1 MPLFNRG
8 VAPLGMVLNGEQAMR
23 VILDGV
29 VVWDGTRPAL
39 VQAVRLRSTVAFPAP
54 QVRAEAVPDT
64 APMLSVI
71 SVGMLA
77 PSGVVGSSV
86 VQAPRMQTVVSLPAP
101 GLLADSEVEV
111 LPAEISVVMMP
122 AEASE
127 NFDGVVLAPPM
138 TGSVAM
144 SVPVVATGFFVAG
157 VKMSVTVDMG
167 TPIVTVSSTGT
178 VPAVPMSATVAAL
191 APAVITGVNV
201 AAVKQMVNA
210 LMPVPV
216 IFAQRNVNISAVKM
230 SGSAAMPVPV
240 VSGSMNPQGMQRTTA
255 ALTLAQNTYTK
266 ITPMQAKSGYESTI
280 SSDGLVMPGGGVCNL
295 FARITWNLNSA
306 TERRTRIVKNGS
318 TVLGEAIS
326 SGTHTTLDL
335 SLSNVTLTASD
346 VLTVEGYSTSSTSSG
361 RVLDTAAGVT
371 YLTVTPN

>member
-8 VAPLGMVLNGEQAMR
+8 QAPLRMVLGGQQVLR

-39 VQAVRLRSTVAFPAP
+39 VQLARLRATVAFPAP
-54 QVRAEAVPDT
+54 VVRADAVPDT
-64 APMLSVI
+64 VPVLSTI
-71 SVGMLA
+71 GAAMPA
-77 PSGVVGSSV
+77 PSGVVGSAV
-86 VQAPRMQTVVSLPAP
+86 VQAPRMQTTVALPTP
-101 GLLADSEVEV
+101 GLITDTEVDV
-111 LPAEISVVMMP
+111 LPAEISVVMLT
-122 AEASE
+122 ATASE
-127 NFDGVVLAPPM
+127 NFDGVVSAPPM
-138 TGSVAM
+138 TVAAAM
-144 SVPVVATGFFVAG
+144 PVPVVATGFFVAA
-157 VKMSVTVDMG
+157 VSMSVSAAMG
-167 TPIVTVSSTGT
+167 TPIVTVSSTGM
-178 VPAVPMSATVAAL
+178 VPAVSMLASVSMP
-191 APAVITGVNV
+191 APAVTAGVNV

-216 IFAQRNVNISAVKM
+216 IFAQRNVNIAAVKM
-230 SGSAAMPVPV
+230 SGSAAMNAPV

-280 SSDGLVMPGGGVCNL
+280 TSDGLVMPGGGVCNL

-306 TERRTRIVKNGS
+306 SERRIRIVKNGS
-318 TVLGEAIS
+318 TVLGETIS
-326 SGTHTTLDL
+326 SGTHTTLDVTVN
-335 SLSNVTLTASD
+335 NVTLTASD
-346 VLTVEGYSTSSTSSG
+346 VLTVEGYSTASTSSG